1 MAVGMATADPVA
13 VSSPGVAL
21 ARGVGALNL
30 RAIPALGKPLAE
42 IKTMAW
48 LGLRSRFWSVG
59 EPVGRPTTR

>member
-21 ARGVGALNL
+21 ARGVL